1 MLDRETDPTM
11 LRFCDY
17 SIPRKLAWMNL
28 LVSGAAL
35 LLACGAFVAYD
46 LISFRESM
54 VRNLSIQAQIVGSNS
69 VSALL
74 FNDPQSA
81 RKTLSALSAS
91 PNVVTA
97 GIYTADGRPFAAM
110 GVIVEAKRNCLQ
122 ILRSRHS
129 LASGM
134 VSWW

>member
-54 VRNLSIQAQIVGSNS
+54 VLIFRSRPK
-69 VSALL
+69 LL
-74 FNDPQSA
+74 AP
-81 RKTLSALSAS
+81 TAS
-91 PNVVTA
+91 PRYCST
-97 GIYTADGRPFAAM
+97 IPSQRERPC
-110 GVIVEAKRNCLQ
+110 R
-122 ILRSRHS
+122 R
-129 LASGM
+129 
-134 VSWW
+134 

>member
-28 LVSGAAL
+28 LVSGTAL

-81 RKTLSALSAS
+81 RKTLSALSALPTSLPRASIPRTGGRS
-91 PNVVTA
+91 P
-97 GIYTADGRPFAAM
+97 PM